1 MVHEKYAPGS
11 LAFGV
16 SKRADVNT
24 LRAAVHS
31 VGPRISCAVGK
42 LVGLN
47 GPDQFRM
54 GWIRLRIQNME
65 TRKPDAWGDKITTLD
80 MRMRRVSTQTRATG
94 IPDKGMKLISY
105 GVKRMSN
112 DLSQTYRLRVHVNYR
127 LTDETFY

>member
-16 SKRADVNT
+16 SERADVNT

-65 TRKPDAWGDKITTLD
+65 T
-80 MRMRRVSTQTRATG
+80 
-94 IPDKGMKLISY
+94 
-105 GVKRMSN
+105 
-112 DLSQTYRLRVHVNYR
+112 
-127 LTDETFY
+127 